1 METDL
6 QMEALKKY
14 PLSEIFRSN
23 WNDVKLK
30 VITSIKQMK
39 FRKNGRAENPK
50 NQHKEYKSNIWEHAD
65 SCDDFVRSKYDH

>member
-30 VITSIKQMK
+30 VIISIKEMK
-39 FRKNGRAENPK
+39 FRRRKKR
-50 NQHKEYKSNIWEHAD
+50 QI
-65 SCDDFVRSKYDH
+65 

>member
-1 METDL
+1 METDP

-14 PLSEIFRSN
+14 PLSEIIRSN

-39 FRKNGRAENPK
+39 FRKKR
-50 NQHKEYKSNIWEHAD
+50 QS
-65 SCDDFVRSKYDH
+65 